1 MQIATVEIGGV
12 GRHSAAFESNPS
24 VLVRHVKVEVVFI
37 YIYLFAVT
45 VPKLAIL
52 SLYLRLFPEKPYRP
66 ACYVILGVLV
76 ASLMANITAASV
88 ACIPFTIEVSSA
100 HELHA
105 S

>member
-12 GRHSAAFESNPS
+12 GRRSPVFESDPS

-52 SLYLRLFPEKPYRP
+52 SFYLRLFSEKPYRS
-66 ACYVILGVLV
+66 ACYVISGVLV
-76 ASLMANITAASV
+76 ASLIANITAASV
-88 ACIPFTIEVSSA
+88 ACIPFRIEVSSP